1 MTSSSI
7 AYWTFEEDIPY
18 LAVIAVF
25 AVFFVLSLIFERKK
39 SGWKKF
45 WHAFAVAGL
54 VAWVILILM
63 LTIIYRRENPYRV
76 YNFNLL
82 RTYQR
87 IINGSDRT
95 FKDVGYNMLMLLPMG
110 LFIPIIWDKV
120 KFWHVLLICGGFS
133 LCIETT
139 QFITCRGSFELG
151 DILHNTMGA
160 LIGYWMCMA
169 VKRIVGRTQGS
180 QDDLPT
186 F

>member
-7 AYWTFEEDIPY
+7 AYWNFEEDIPY
-18 LAVIAVF
+18 IALIAIF
-25 AVFFVLSLIFERKK
+25 AVFFVLTLIHEKKK
-39 SGWKKF
+39 SDWKKLL
-45 WHAFAVAGL
+45 HAFAVGGL
-54 VAWVILILM
+54 VAWIILILM
-63 LTIIYRRENPYRV
+63 LTIIYRSENSYRM

-120 KFWHVLLICGGFS
+120 KFWHVLLVCGAFS

-160 LIGYWMCMA
+160 LIGYWMCVI
-169 VKRIVGRTQGS
+169 VKKLVK
-180 QDDLPT
+180 PK
-186 F
+186 

>member
-1 MTSSSI
+1 MTPSSI

-54 VAWVILILM
+54 VAWIVLILM
-63 LTIIYRRENPYRV
+63 LTIIYRRENSYRV

-87 IINGSDRT
+87 ILNGSDRT

-120 KFWHVLLICGGFS
+120 KFIHVLLICGGFS
-133 LCIETT
+133 LCIEIT
-139 QFITCRGSFELG
+139 QFITCRGSLELG
-151 DILHNTMGA
+151 DLLHNTMGA
-160 LIGYWMCMA
+160 LIGYWMCMI
-169 VKRIVGRTQGS
+169 VKKLVNGHSERS
-180 QDDLPT
+180 
-186 F
+186 